1 MNIGY
6 LSVVIM
12 ETPISPVM
20 KALILLGTL
29 KKDETSH
36 TEVLCDFFGEYLQ
49 KEKVEFEVIKLVNHR
64 ILPGTY
70 TDMGKGDEWP
80 TIFKKII
87 AADILILATPIWWN
101 SYSSEIQRVIER
113 LDEIHD
119 EIMEGKKSK
128 LEGKTGGIIIT
139 GDSDG
144 AQHIIA
150 GIANFY
156 NAMGTLLPPFA
167 TLSVLWGGHGKN
179 KKTTRGELMK
189 KYKKDYHD
197 TAKKM
202 ASQLVTFSEK
212 KK

>member
-1 MNIGY
+1 
-6 LSVVIM
+6 
-12 ETPISPVM
+12 M
-20 KALILLGTL
+20 KAVILLGTL

-36 TEVLCDFFGEYLQ
+36 TEVLCEFFSEYLQ
-49 KEKVEFEVIKLVNHR
+49 KEKAETEMIRLVDHH

-70 TDMGKGDEWP
+70 TDMGKGDAWP
-80 TIFKKII
+80 AIFKKII

-101 SYSSEIQRVIER
+101 NYSSEIQRVIER
-113 LDEIHD
+113 LDEVHD
-119 EIMEGKKSK
+119 DIMEGKKSK
-128 LEGKTGGIIIT
+128 LEGKTGGILIT

-156 NAMGTLLPPFA
+156 NAMGLLLPPFA
-167 TLSVLWGGHGKN
+167 TLSVLWHGHGKN
-179 KKTTRGELMK
+179 KKTTRAELLK

-197 TAKKM
+197 TARKM